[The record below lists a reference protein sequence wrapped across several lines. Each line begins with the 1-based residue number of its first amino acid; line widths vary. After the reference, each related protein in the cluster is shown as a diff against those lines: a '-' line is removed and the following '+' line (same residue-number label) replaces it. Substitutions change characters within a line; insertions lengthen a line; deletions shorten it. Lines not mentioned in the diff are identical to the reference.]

1 MFQVFEQARTRAC
14 KTSTSKGANHMKA
27 VIYARTATTKQ
38 VHPDHN
44 VKAQITKCR
53 KYAKENGLEVVKEF
67 ADPGCSGATLDRPAL
82 TKMRELVA
90 RDSIRAV
97 VIADLARLSR
107 SSADLTVLEREFGQR
122 GMKIHCVSR
131 GLFDSM
137 AKSVRTRRKKKTKRT
152 SH

>member
-1 MFQVFEQARTRAC
+1 
-14 KTSTSKGANHMKA
+14 MKA

-44 VKAQITKCR
+44 VKAQISKCR

-67 ADPGCSGATLDRPAL
+67 ADPGRSGANLDRPGL
-82 TKMRELVA
+82 SQMRELIA

-107 SSADLTVLEREFGQR
+107 SSADLSVLEREFGQR
-122 GMKIHCVSR
+122 GVKAHCVSL
-131 GLFDSM
+131 GLFDSI
-137 AKSVRTRRKKKTKRT
+137 AKSVHARGKKKTKRT